1 MPEES
6 GIAPPNPSA
15 WLSRPTRSILGETGI
30 CAAAARMCFIKKP
43 S

>member
-6 GIAPPNPSA
+6 GICAAEPIGVAEP
-15 WLSRPTRSILGETGI
+15 RRESILGETGI